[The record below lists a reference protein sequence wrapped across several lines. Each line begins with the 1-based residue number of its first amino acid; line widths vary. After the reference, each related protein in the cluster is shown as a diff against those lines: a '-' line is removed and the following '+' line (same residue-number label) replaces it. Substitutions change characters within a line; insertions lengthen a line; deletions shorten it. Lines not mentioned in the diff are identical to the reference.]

1 MYRQKPI
8 CHYFQQEEKNTLF
21 FVFAFIVSVLYNYLK
36 IIQYNIWVCES
47 SSTVY
52 LNIQLD
58 IHAGNFTVTVFVLK
72 SYFDTSLGLHHT

>member
-21 FVFAFIVSVLYNYLK
+21 LSLLSLFSFVQLFTINPV
-36 IIQYNIWVCES
+36 IWVCES

-58 IHAGNFTVTVFVLK
+58 IHAGNFTVTVFVL
-72 SYFDTSLGLHHT
+72 